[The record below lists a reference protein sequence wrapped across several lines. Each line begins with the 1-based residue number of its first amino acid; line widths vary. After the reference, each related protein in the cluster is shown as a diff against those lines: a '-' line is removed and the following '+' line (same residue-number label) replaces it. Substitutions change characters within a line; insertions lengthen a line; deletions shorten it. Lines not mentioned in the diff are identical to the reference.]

1 MLSPRQV
8 LTPDALAMLHR
19 IDDLGSFAAA
29 SRAMGLVPSA
39 LSYRVRQMEEAL
51 DVLLFTRSAR
61 QARLTAAGRE
71 LLQEGQRLL
80 AEMDSIAHRVKRLA
94 TGWESQ
100 FTVAYDSIINPSVV
114 MDLCAAFYADKPPT
128 RLRLRHEALSGT
140 LFSLSSGQADLA
152 IGVDMQLSPASGLR
166 FAELGALVRFVFC
179 VAPQHPLARSPQPLS
194 DAHIQAHR
202 AVAVADSVPQGQ
214 GVTIG
219 LLPGQDVFTVPS
231 MALKLDAQLRGL
243 GVGFLPEPLAQPHI
257 AAGRLVACEVQRPQ
271 RSGKMGYAWREA
283 PGEAAKSADK
293 RALQWW
299 RQALDQPHTRNALLG
314 QSSTVQPAPSV

>member
-8 LTPDALAMLHR
+8 LTPDALAMLHH

-128 RLRLRHEALSGT
+128 RLRLRHDALSGT

-166 FAELGALVRFVFC
+166 FAELGALVQFVFC
-179 VAPQHPLARSPQPLS
+179 VDPQHPLARSPQPLS

-219 LLPGQDVFTVPS
+219 LLPGQDVFTVPG

-257 AAGRLVACEVQRPQ
+257 AAGHLVACEVQRPQ
-271 RSGKMGYAWREA
+271 RSGKLGYAWREA
-283 PGEAAKSADK
+283 PGESGRTADK

-299 RQALDQPHTRNALLG
+299 RKALDQPHTRSALLG
-314 QSSTVQPAPSV
+314 QSSTVQRAPSV